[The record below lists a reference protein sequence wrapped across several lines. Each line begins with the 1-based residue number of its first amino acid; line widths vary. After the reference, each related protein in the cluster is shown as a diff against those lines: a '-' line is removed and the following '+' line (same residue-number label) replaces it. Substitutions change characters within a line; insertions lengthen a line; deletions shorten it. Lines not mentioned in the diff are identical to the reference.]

1 MAALYPDNYPP
12 ALTPEQ
18 EDFLTTTINDWAI
31 AHGLAV
37 RPTPEAVLGLLNGS
51 SSSGGSTSNNYTL
64 ADNGALATTAP
75 ITLFPSLWPLNC
87 FHEALMIQTA
97 YNELYSAVARDEEF
111 LEEVVRE

>member
-1 MAALYPDNYPP
+1 MAGLYPDNYPP
-12 ALTPEQ
+12 DLTPEQ

-37 RPTPEAVLGLLNGS
+37 RPTPEAVLGFLNGS
-51 SSSGGSTSNNYTL
+51 TSSSTGSTL
-64 ADNGALATTAP
+64 VDNGALATTAP

-97 YNELYSAVARDEEF
+97 YNEIYSAVARDEEF
-111 LEEVVRE
+111 LAEVVKE